1 MIYIIPFLC
10 SAECTRV
17 GVLHTQCAVVL
28 DDNIVVII
36 ASVHR
41 SDKINII

>member
-10 SAECTRV
+10 AAECTRV

-28 DDNIVVII
+28 GDNIIEII
-36 ASVHR
+36 AIVHQ